1 MAHIHTRALEPQLSP
16 SIPPHTHTQG
26 VLSDGCKIVVF
37 SATLEMVSQGSDSHT
52 CCLKLSVNSLRRAL
66 AHAPLGFV
74 HPPALTRGLSVK
86 AVALGETGWDGMGWD
101 AGDSVCALYRTG
113 YVEYNDIT

>member
-1 MAHIHTRALEPQLSP
+1 MHAINPNPNRPPP
-16 SIPPHTHTQG
+16 STHTQG
-26 VLSDGCKIVVF
+26 VLSDGCKIIVF

-66 AHAPLGFV
+66 SPAPLGFV

-86 AVALGETGWDGMGWD
+86 SVTLGEWR
-101 AGDSVCALYRTG
+101 GDEMR
-113 YVEYNDIT
+113 